1 MARKELL
8 HSGEFITQE
17 GDKVTVSFYKK
28 YDIHVSPNEL
38 LFGRYGGTA
47 QVSIWSRSGSARLAD
62 NAPNWLSY
70 NLAKA
75 ELVPGTKWYKYTY
88 NIVCQAAEYATV
100 DTFEWGVNI
109 EDGAG
114 TGVATTSFTVVRGAT
129 VSRDVDAEPETFR
142 FNYTAG
148 SGIVT
153 VNYGTGVLT
162 HEINYN
168 VSDNW
173 ISLSVLDYPS
183 PGVVRYLLSVPLNTG
198 VARDATITFRVNDGA
213 AYHST
218 DMISVYQSANENPDP
233 TTITVTP
240 SSIYFG
246 ILGNSSIV
254 NVRYTGAIPSFT
266 VEAGWV
272 TVSYYDNPGA
282 ENLRYL
288 ISTGFHRSGPERF
301 TTVAFYDSSGGYAE
315 LTVGQE
321 GMIVPLYATPSEL
334 TEPYYAIPYNGYTYG
349 NIAFTVYYMGGLR
362 STALSSWLYLNEWAR
377 DAQYTNKN
385 VTFNPS
391 ASRNTTYESRTGIIE
406 FQDDY
411 NTLQYHIAQDAYGT
425 LRVLPGV
432 TYYDVSGNPI
442 WMSTGAQY
450 FTSPTIMMVCP
461 SWASITVSAPLWVS
475 VTVSHLRDLEPDER
489 MVFLS
494 VSSNTTGQSRVGYI
508 DFSYDSYVDRLQ
520 VHQD

>member
-8 HSGEFITQE
+8 HSGEFFTQE

-88 NIVCQAAEYATV
+88 NIVCEASEYATV

-114 TGVATTSFTVVRGAT
+114 TGVATTSFTVVRGAS
-129 VSRDVDAEPETFR
+129 VSGEIDVTPDSFR
-142 FNYTAG
+142 FGYTA
-148 SGIVT
+148 SSAIVT
-153 VNYGTGVLT
+153 VNYGSGEIT
-162 HEINYN
+162 HNIHYY
-168 VSDNW
+168 VDDNW
-173 ISLSVLDYPS
+173 INFQVLDYPS

-198 VARDATITFRVNDGA
+198 VERNANILFTLADRPEVQGDLIT
-213 AYHST
+213 
-218 DMISVYQSANENPDP
+218 VYQSANENPDP
-233 TTITVTP
+233 TTITVNP

-246 ILGNSSIV
+246 ILGNESLV
-254 NVRYTGAIPSFT
+254 TVTYTGQWPSFT

-272 TVSYYDNPGA
+272 SVTYYDNPGA
-282 ENLRYL
+282 EHLRYL
-288 ISTGFHRSGPERF
+288 VSAGFHRSGPDRF
-301 TTVAFYDSSGGYAE
+301 TTVAFYDNSGGYAE

-377 DAQYTNKN
+377 DTQYTNKN

-391 ASRNTTYESRTGIIE
+391 ASRNTSYESRTGIIE

-411 NTLQYHIAQDAYGT
+411 NMLQYHIAQDAYGT

-461 SWASITVSAPLWVS
+461 SWASISVSAPLWVS
-475 VTVSHLRDLEPDER
+475 VTVSHLRDLDPDER
-489 MVFLS
+489 MIFLS
-494 VSSNTTGQSRVGYI
+494 VSSNTTGQSRVGYV